1 MSLLCLNNG
10 YFATKVKTN
19 SQEFMFESKIRKAI
33 DDYETNTVTL
43 NGIKYVVGDG
53 MNDLELDKTNSIVQ
67 KCCVALALKKSG
79 YKSCNVI
86 SSLPISTYRNKE
98 ARKNYEDMLLSFPEI
113 VNVKLYMEGMSGVLD
128 YLSSYAKKLTTV
140 IDIGGLTIN
149 VMLVDDGKLVQ
160 DSPFSLN
167 LGSIIIN
174 NRIKKALEQSNL
186 CVVHEKQI
194 KYMKDTTQYQTVI
207 KEYMNEIQQELKK
220 HNYPTNIQIRFIGGG
235 ALLFKEELEKAFPN
249 CYINVDAQW
258 SNVRGL
264 YKFGEVIFG
273 EENNLYN

>member
-1 MSLLCLNNG
+1 M
-10 YFATKVKTN
+10 
-19 SQEFMFESKIRKAI
+19 
-33 DDYETNTVTL
+33 
-43 NGIKYVVGDG
+43 
-53 MNDLELDKTNSIVQ
+53 
-67 KCCVALALKKSG
+67 
-79 YKSCNVI
+79 
-86 SSLPISTYRNKE
+86 PISTYRNKE
-98 ARKNYEDMLLSFPEI
+98 ARKNYEDMLRSFPEI
-113 VNVKLYMEGMSGVLD
+113 INVKLFMEGMSGVLD
-128 YLSSYAKKLTTV
+128 NLSYYANKLTTV
-140 IDIGGLTIN
+140 VDIGGLTIN

-235 ALLFKEELEKAFPN
+235 ALLFK
-249 CYINVDAQW
+249 
-258 SNVRGL
+258 
-264 YKFGEVIFG
+264 
-273 EENNLYN
+273 